1 LSLFRSFYSATIT
14 QCSKCAVDSYALNKN
29 VFSMSHGHHKCAANS
44 SAYTEN
50 MRHNVEIWTGE
61 VTFQLITST
70 YQTNIP
76 PTGRIEHTYGVS

>member
-1 LSLFRSFYSATIT
+1 
-14 QCSKCAVDSYALNKN
+14 
-29 VFSMSHGHHKCAANS
+29 MSHGHHKCAANS